1 MLAPWYCAKPASA
14 RRTRACVEEDDA
26 GAFRKMAT
34 ANKILRKATE
44 GMIHFAFPSQS
55 PHLRTKGR
63 SFLPKSVSVSSPMC
77 LPTAL
82 SFNQALKLPIVKL
95 KTKLKHNDIYLPV
108 ILIEPYVH
116 IYVSY
121 DMAIFL
127 LLQKSRRLL
136 SQKNCKTKNKL
147 SKETAQMGA
156 VGGGWCT

>member
-1 MLAPWYCAKPASA
+1 M
-14 RRTRACVEEDDA
+14 EEDDA

-108 ILIEPYVH
+108 ILNEPYVH